1 LEFYGK
7 LWWVKAVHCVPA
19 EASGEALRD
28 EVLAALAA
36 ARRRGS
42 LRVAVAA
49 VIVNHLFAN
58 ARPRG
63 LGEYWADDPQEGQ
76 QGFRQLLAHLV
87 PAAHVQVCSRMLA
100 YAGVC
105 WRMLA
110 YAMRVLGYADA
121 DACWR
126 PCCGS
131 VHEQAQVDWLLEHA
145 LERRQF
151 VAAHWRRG
159 DRGHPEMGIASLSM

>member
-1 LEFYGK
+1 VQTRLQTCHRLTARALSEFYGK
-7 LWWVKAVHCVPA
+7 IWWVKAVHCVPE

-76 QGFRQLLAHLV
+76 EGFRQLLAHLV
-87 PAAHVQVCSRMLA
+87 PAAHVQVC
-100 YAGVC
+100 
-105 WRMLA
+105 
-110 YAMRVLGYADA
+110 
-121 DACWR
+121 
-126 PCCGS
+126 
-131 VHEQAQVDWLLEHA
+131 
-145 LERRQF
+145 
-151 VAAHWRRG
+151 
-159 DRGHPEMGIASLSM
+159 